1 MHWTVVMPTNPLSR
15 RGFLLGVAATATA
28 LGVSGC
34 GLGGSSDSPDDSSGP
49 VTGDVTG
56 EIKFQTW
63 ALKPKYTDYINGMIT
78 AFQKQHNGVK
88 ITWIDQPADGY
99 LQKVTADAAAGNLP
113 DVVNVPPDLAYPL
126 AKKKLL
132 LNIDQAAPG
141 TGKDYLDASWA
152 AYALPGQNGSYGYPW
167 YLNTGPT
174 FYNKALFRQVGLDAE
189 HPPTN
194 YAELEAA
201 ALVMAQRSNKQVA
214 MLGLTPVIADFG
226 LYGCQVMNADG
237 TKFTFN
243 EPKGVEFVEMYKR
256 LYDAGALI
264 PEALTAN
271 YTGAGTK
278 FMNQQ
283 IAWAPGS
290 AYDLANFKT
299 NAPSLYA
306 NVGITKTITNTGK
319 AVMYVQGLSVS
330 AASRNKATALAFA
343 HFVTNAQNQMAF
355 AKLTAI
361 FPSTKGSMSDPY
373 FSNDGGTDEGKVRVA
388 AAKQL
393 ETAVNYTPVQ
403 WSDQMT
409 TALQQQLADAMQ
421 GKTSPKQAL
430 DDTVA
435 KCNKLL
441 AG

>member
-1 MHWTVVMPTNPLSR
+1 MPTNPLSR
-15 RGFLLGVAATATA
+15 RGFLLGVAATTA
-28 LGVSGC
+28 LGVTGC
-34 GLGGSSDSPDDSSGP
+34 GLGGSSDSGGDTTGP

-56 EIKFQTW
+56 EIRFQTW

-78 AFQKQHNGVK
+78 AFQQQHAGVK

-113 DVVNVPPDLAYPL
+113 DVVNVPPDLSYPL

-132 LNIDQAAPG
+132 LNIDTAVPDAK
-141 TGKDYLDASWA
+141 KDYVDGGWA
-152 AYALPGQNGSYGYPW
+152 AYELPGQPGSYGFPW

-174 FYNKALFRQVGLDAE
+174 FYNKALFRQVGLDPE
-189 HPPTN
+189 KPPTT
-194 YAELEAA
+194 YAELEAD
-201 ALVMAQRSNKQVA
+201 ALVMAQRSNKQIA

-226 LYGCQVMNADG
+226 LYGVKVMDDDG
-237 TKFTFN
+237 SKFTFN
-243 EPKGVEFVEMYKR
+243 EAKGVEFVEMYKR

-264 PEALTAN
+264 PEALSAT

-290 AYDLANFKT
+290 AYDLQNFKT

-306 NVGITKTITNTGK
+306 NVGITKTITSTGK
-319 AVMYVQGLSVS
+319 ANLYVQGLSVP
-330 AASRNKATALAFA
+330 AASKNKPTALAFA
-343 HFVTNAQNQMAF
+343 RFVTNAQNQMAF

-361 FPSTKGSMSDPY
+361 FPSTKGSMQDPY
-373 FSNDGGTDEGKVRVA
+373 FSQDGGTDEGRVRVA

-393 ETAVNYTPVQ
+393 DTAVNYTPVQ
-403 WSDQMT
+403 WSEQMT
-409 TALQQQLADAMQ
+409 TLLQQKMSDAMQ
-421 GKTSPKQAL
+421 GKSTPKQAL

-435 KCNKLL
+435 QCDKLL

>member
-1 MHWTVVMPTNPLSR
+1 MPTNPLSR
-15 RGFLLGVAATATA
+15 RGFLVGVAATTA
-28 LGVSGC
+28 LGVTGC
-34 GLGGSSDSPDDSSGP
+34 GLGGSSDSGGDTSGP
-49 VTGDVTG
+49 ITGDVTG

-78 AFQKQHNGVK
+78 AFQKQHAGVK

-99 LQKVTADAAAGNLP
+99 LQKVTADAAGGTLP
-113 DVVNVPPDLAYPL
+113 DVVNMPPDLSYPL
-126 AKKKLL
+126 ARKKLL
-132 LNIDQAAPG
+132 VNIDTAVPDAR
-141 TGKDYLDASWA
+141 KDYLDNSWA
-152 AYALPGQNGSYGYPW
+152 AYELSGQSGSYGFPW

-174 FYNKALFRQVGLDAE
+174 FYNKALFRQVGLDPE

-194 YAELEAA
+194 YAELENA
-201 ALVMAQRSNKQVA
+201 ALVMAQRSNKQIA

-226 LYGCQVMNADG
+226 LYGVTVLNGDG

-243 EPKGVEFVEMYKR
+243 DSKGVEFVEMYKR

-319 AVMYVQGLSVS
+319 ANMYVQGLSVS
-330 AASRNKATALAFA
+330 AASKNKPTALAFA
-343 HFVTNAQNQMAF
+343 RFVTNAENQMAF

-373 FSNDGGTDEGKVRVA
+373 FANDGGTDEGRVRVA

-393 ETAVNYTPVQ
+393 ATAVNYTPVQ

-409 TALQQQLADAMQ
+409 TQLQQKMADAMQ
-421 GKTSPKQAL
+421 GKTSAKQAL

-435 KCNKLL
+435 QCDKLL

>member
-1 MHWTVVMPTNPLSR
+1 MPTNPLSR
-15 RGFLLGVAATATA
+15 RGFLLGVAATTA
-28 LGVSGC
+28 LGAAGC
-34 GLGGSSDSPDDSSGP
+34 GLGGGSTDNNADSGP
-49 VTGDVTG
+49 VTGEVTG

-78 AFQKQHNGVK
+78 AFQQQHNGVK
-88 ITWIDQPADGY
+88 VNWIDQPADGY

-113 DVVNVPPDLAYPL
+113 DVVNVPPDLSFPL
-126 AKKKLL
+126 ARKKLL
-132 LNIDQAAPG
+132 LNIDTAMPDAK
-141 TGKDYLDASWA
+141 KDYLDNAWA
-152 AYALPGQNGSYGYPW
+152 AYALPGQPGSYGFPW

-201 ALVMAQRSNKQVA
+201 ALVMAQRSNKQIA

-226 LYGCQVMNADG
+226 LYGVKVMSDDG
-237 TKFTFN
+237 SKFTFN
-243 EPKGVEFVEMYKR
+243 EAKGVEFVEMYKR
-256 LYDAGALI
+256 LFDAGALI

-290 AYDLANFKT
+290 AYDLQNFKT

-319 AVMYVQGLSVS
+319 AVLYVQGVSVPS
-330 AASRNKATALAFA
+330 ASKNKPTALAFA
-343 HFVTNAQNQMAF
+343 KFVTNAKNQMAF

-361 FPSTKGSMSDPY
+361 FPSTKGTMSDPY
-373 FSNDGGTDEGKVRVA
+373 FAQDGGTDEGRVRVA

-393 ETAVNYTPVQ
+393 DTAVNYTPVQ
-403 WSDQMT
+403 WSEQMT
-409 TALQQQLADAMQ
+409 TLLQQKMSDAMQ
-421 GKTSPKQAL
+421 GKTAPKQAL

-435 KCNKLL
+435 QCNKLL

>member
-1 MHWTVVMPTNPLSR
+1 MPTNPLSR
-15 RGFLLGVAATATA
+15 RGFLLGVAATTA
-28 LGVSGC
+28 LGVAGC
-34 GLGGSSDSPDDSSGP
+34 GLGGSSDDNADSGP

-63 ALKPKYTDYINGMIT
+63 ALKPKYTDYINGLIT
-78 AFQKQHNGVK
+78 AFQKQHAGVK
-88 ITWIDQPADGY
+88 VNWIDQPADGY

-113 DVVNVPPDLAYPL
+113 DVVNVPPDLSFPL
-126 AKKKLL
+126 ARKKLL
-132 LNIDQAAPG
+132 LNIDTAMPDAR
-141 TGKDYLDASWA
+141 KDYLDNAWA
-152 AYALPGQNGSYGYPW
+152 AYAIPGQTGSYGFPW

-174 FYNKALFRQVGLDAE
+174 FYNKALFRQVGLDPE

-194 YAELEAA
+194 YSELEND
-201 ALVMAQRSNKQVA
+201 ALVMAQRSDKKIA

-226 LYGCQVMNADG
+226 LYGVTVMNADG
-237 TKFTFN
+237 SKFTFN
-243 EPKGVEFVEMYKR
+243 EPKGVQFVEMYKR

-290 AYDLANFKT
+290 AYDLQNFKT

-319 AVMYVQGLSVS
+319 AVLYVQGLSVP
-330 AASRNKATALAFA
+330 AASKNKPTALAFA
-343 HFVTNAQNQMAF
+343 KFVTNAENQMAF

-361 FPSTKGSMSDPY
+361 FPSTKGTMSDPY
-373 FSNDGGTDEGKVRVA
+373 FSQDGGTDEGRVRVA

-403 WSDQMT
+403 WSEQMT
-409 TALQQQLADAMQ
+409 TLLQQKMSDAMQ

-435 KCNKLL
+435 QCNKLL

>member
-1 MHWTVVMPTNPLSR
+1 MPTNPLSR
-15 RGFLLGVAATATA
+15 RGFLLGVAATTAA

-34 GLGGSSDSPDDSSGP
+34 GLSGSSSDGQDDTGP
-49 VTGDVTG
+49 ITGDVTG
-56 EIKFQTW
+56 SISFQTW
-63 ALKPKYTDYINGMIT
+63 ALKPKYTDYLNGVIA
-78 AFQKQHNGVK
+78 AFKKQHPGV
-88 ITWIDQPADGY
+88 TVNWIDQPADGY

-113 DVVNVPPDLAYPL
+113 DVVNVPPDLSYPL
-126 AKKKLL
+126 ARKKLL
-132 LNIDQAAPG
+132 VNIDQAVPG
-141 TGKDYLDASWA
+141 ASKDYLDNSWA
-152 AYALPGQNGSYGYPW
+152 AYAIPGQSGSYGYPW

-174 FYNKALFRQVGLDAE
+174 FYNKALFRQVGLDPD

-194 YAELEAA
+194 YSELEAD
-201 ALVMAQRSNKQVA
+201 ALVMAQRSDKKIA

-226 LYGCQVMNADG
+226 LYGVTVMDSSG

-243 EPKGVEFVEMYKR
+243 EPKGVEFVEMYKG
-256 LYDAGALI
+256 LYNAGALI

-330 AASRNKATALAFA
+330 AASKNKPTALAFA
-343 HFVTNAQNQMAF
+343 RFVTNADNQLAF

-361 FPSTKGSMSDPY
+361 FPSTKGTLDNPY
-373 FSNDGGTDEGKVRVA
+373 FSDDGGTDEGRVRVA

-393 ETAVNYTPVQ
+393 ATAVNYTPVQ

-409 TALQQQLADAMQ
+409 TLLQQKLADAML
-421 GKTSPKQAL
+421 GKTSSKQAL

-435 KCNKLL
+435 QCNKLL

>member
-1 MHWTVVMPTNPLSR
+1 MPTNPLSR
-15 RGFLLGVAATATA
+15 RGFLLAAAATTA
-28 LGVSGC
+28 LGVTGC
-34 GLGGSSDSPDDSSGP
+34 GLGGGSTDDNADTGP

-78 AFQKQHNGVK
+78 AFQQQHNGVK
-88 ITWIDQPADGY
+88 VTWIDQPADGY
-99 LQKVTADAAAGNLP
+99 LQKVTADAAAGTLP
-113 DVVNVPPDLAYPL
+113 DVVNVPPDLSFPL
-126 AKKKLL
+126 ARKKLL
-132 LNIDQAAPG
+132 LNIETAMPDAK
-141 TGKDYLDASWA
+141 KDYLDGAWA
-152 AYALPGQNGSYGYPW
+152 AYALPGRPGSFGFPW

-189 HPPTN
+189 HPPTS

-201 ALVMAQRSNKQVA
+201 ALVMAQRSNKQIA

-226 LYGCQVMNADG
+226 LYGVKVMNDDG
-237 TKFTFN
+237 SKFTFN
-243 EPKGVEFVEMYKR
+243 EAKGVEFVEMYKR
-256 LYDAGALI
+256 LFDAGALI
-264 PEALTAN
+264 PEALSAT

-290 AYDLANFKT
+290 AYDLQNFKT

-306 NVGITKTITNTGK
+306 NVGITKTITSTGK
-319 AVMYVQGLSVS
+319 ANLYVQGLSVPS
-330 AASRNKATALAFA
+330 ASKNKPTALAFA
-343 HFVTNAQNQMAF
+343 RFVSNAQNQMAF

-361 FPSTKGSMSDPY
+361 FPSTKGSMQDPY
-373 FSNDGGTDEGKVRVA
+373 FAQDGGTDEGRVRVA

-393 ETAVNYTPVQ
+393 DTAVNYTPVQ
-403 WSDQMT
+403 WSEQMT
-409 TALQQQLADAMQ
+409 TLLQQKMSDAMQ
-421 GKTSPKQAL
+421 GKTTPKQAL

-435 KCNKLL
+435 QCDKLL

>member
-1 MHWTVVMPTNPLSR
+1 MPTNPLSR
-15 RGFLLGVAATATA
+15 RGFLLGVAATTA
-28 LGVSGC
+28 LGVTGC
-34 GLGGSSDSPDDSSGP
+34 GLGGPSDTTGDTSGP

-63 ALKPKYTDYINGMIT
+63 ALKPKYTDYINGVVT
-78 AFQKQHNGVK
+78 AFQKQHAGVK
-88 ITWIDQPADGY
+88 VTWIDQPADGY

-113 DVVNVPPDLAYPL
+113 DVVNVPPDLSYPL
-126 AKKKLL
+126 ARKKLL
-132 LNIDQAAPG
+132 VNIDTAVPDAK
-141 TGKDYLDASWA
+141 KDYLGNSWS
-152 AYALPGQNGSYGYPW
+152 AYELPGQSGSYGFPW

-174 FYNKALFRQVGLDAE
+174 FYNKALFRQVGLDPE

-194 YAELEAA
+194 YSELETD
-201 ALVMAQRSNKQVA
+201 ALVMAQRSNKQIA

-226 LYGCQVMNADG
+226 LYGVTVMNADG

-243 EPKGVEFVEMYKR
+243 GSLGLAFVEMYKR

-290 AYDLANFKT
+290 AYDLQNFKT

-319 AVMYVQGLSVS
+319 AVMYVQGLSV
-330 AASRNKATALAFA
+330 AASSKNKPTALAFA
-343 HFVTNAQNQMAF
+343 RFVTNAENQMAF

-373 FSNDGGTDEGKVRVA
+373 FVNDGGTDEGRVRVA
-388 AAKQL
+388 AANQL
-393 ETAVNYTPVQ
+393 ATAVNYTPVQ

-409 TALQQQLADAMQ
+409 IALQKEMSDAMQ

-435 KCNKLL
+435 QCDKLL

>member
-1 MHWTVVMPTNPLSR
+1 MPTNHLSR
-15 RGFLLGVAATATA
+15 RGFLVGVAATTA
-28 LGVSGC
+28 LGVTGC
-34 GLGGSSDSPDDSSGP
+34 GLGGAPDTSGDTSGP
-49 VTGDVTG
+49 ITGDVTG

-78 AFQKQHNGVK
+78 AFQKQHAGAK

-99 LQKVTADAAAGNLP
+99 LQKVTADAAGGNLP
-113 DVVNVPPDLAYPL
+113 DVVNVPPDLSYPL

-132 LNIDQAAPG
+132 VNIDTAVPDAK
-141 TGKDYLDASWA
+141 KDYLGNSWS
-152 AYALPGQNGSYGYPW
+152 AYELPGQSGSYGFPW

-174 FYNKALFRQVGLDAE
+174 FYNKALFRQVGLDPE

-194 YAELEAA
+194 YSELETD
-201 ALVMAQRSNKQVA
+201 ALVMAQRSNKQIA

-226 LYGCQVMNADG
+226 LYGVTVMNGDG

-243 EPKGVEFVEMYKR
+243 EAKGVEFVEMYKR

-264 PEALTAN
+264 PEALSAT

-290 AYDLANFKT
+290 AYDLQNFKT

-319 AVMYVQGLSVS
+319 AVMYVQGLSV
-330 AASRNKATALAFA
+330 AASSKNKPTALAFA
-343 HFVTNAQNQMAF
+343 RFVTNAENQMAF

-361 FPSTKGSMSDPY
+361 FPSTTGSLSDKY
-373 FSNDGGTDEGKVRVA
+373 FADDGGTDEGRVRVA

-393 ETAVNYTPVQ
+393 ATAVNYTPVQ

-409 TALQQQLADAMQ
+409 TQLQQKLADAMQ
-421 GKTSPKQAL
+421 GKTSAKQAL

-435 KCNKLL
+435 QCNKLL

>member
-1 MHWTVVMPTNPLSR
+1 MPTNPLSR
-15 RGFLLGVAATATA
+15 RGFLLGVAATTA
-28 LGVSGC
+28 LGVTGC
-34 GLGGSSDSPDDSSGP
+34 GLGGPSDTTGDTSGP

-63 ALKPKYTDYINGMIT
+63 ALKPKYTDYINGVVT
-78 AFQKQHNGVK
+78 AFQKQHAGVK
-88 ITWIDQPADGY
+88 VTWIDQPADGY

-113 DVVNVPPDLAYPL
+113 DVVNVPPDLSYPL
-126 AKKKLL
+126 ARKKLL
-132 LNIDQAAPG
+132 VNIDTAVPDAK
-141 TGKDYLDASWA
+141 KDYLDNSWA
-152 AYALPGQNGSYGYPW
+152 AYELPGQSGSYGFPW

-174 FYNKALFRQVGLDAE
+174 FYNKALFRQVGLDPE

-194 YAELEAA
+194 YSELETD
-201 ALVMAQRSNKQVA
+201 ALVMAQRSNKQIA

-226 LYGCQVMNADG
+226 LYGVTVMNADG

-243 EPKGVEFVEMYKR
+243 GSLGLAFVEMYKR

-290 AYDLANFKT
+290 AYDLQNFKT

-319 AVMYVQGLSVS
+319 AVMYVQGLSV
-330 AASRNKATALAFA
+330 AASSKNKPTALAFA
-343 HFVTNAQNQMAF
+343 RFVTNAENQMAF

-373 FSNDGGTDEGKVRVA
+373 FVNDGGTDEGRVRVA
-388 AAKQL
+388 AANQL
-393 ETAVNYTPVQ
+393 ATAVNYTPVQ

-409 TALQQQLADAMQ
+409 IALQKEMSDAMQ

-435 KCNKLL
+435 QCDKLL

>member
-1 MHWTVVMPTNPLSR
+1 MPTNPLSR
-15 RGFLLGVAATATA
+15 RGFLLAAAATTA
-28 LGVSGC
+28 LGVTGC
-34 GLGGSSDSPDDSSGP
+34 GLGGGTDDNADTGP

-78 AFQKQHNGVK
+78 AFQQQHNGVK

-113 DVVNVPPDLAYPL
+113 DVINVPPDLSYPL
-126 AKKKLL
+126 ARKKLL
-132 LNIDQAAPG
+132 LNIETAVPDAK
-141 TGKDYLDASWA
+141 KDYVDGGWA
-152 AYALPGQNGSYGYPW
+152 AYALPGQPDSFGFPW

-189 HPPTN
+189 HPPTS

-201 ALVMAQRSNKQVA
+201 ALVMAQRSNKQIA

-226 LYGCQVMNADG
+226 LYGVKVMSDDG
-237 TKFTFN
+237 AKFTFN
-243 EPKGVEFVEMYKR
+243 EAKGVEFVEMYKR
-256 LYDAGALI
+256 LFDAGALI
-264 PEALTAN
+264 PEALSAT

-290 AYDLANFKT
+290 AYDLQNFKT

-306 NVGITKTITNTGK
+306 NVGITKTITSTGK
-319 AVMYVQGLSVS
+319 ANLYVQGLSVPS
-330 AASRNKATALAFA
+330 ASKNKPTALAFA
-343 HFVTNAQNQMAF
+343 RFVTNAQNQMAF

-361 FPSTKGSMSDPY
+361 FPSTKGSMQDPY
-373 FSNDGGTDEGKVRVA
+373 FAQDGGTDEGRVRVA

-393 ETAVNYTPVQ
+393 DTAVNYTPVQ
-403 WSDQMT
+403 WSEQMT
-409 TALQQQLADAMQ
+409 TLLQQKMSDAMQ
-421 GKTSPKQAL
+421 GKATPKQAL

-435 KCNKLL
+435 QCDKLL